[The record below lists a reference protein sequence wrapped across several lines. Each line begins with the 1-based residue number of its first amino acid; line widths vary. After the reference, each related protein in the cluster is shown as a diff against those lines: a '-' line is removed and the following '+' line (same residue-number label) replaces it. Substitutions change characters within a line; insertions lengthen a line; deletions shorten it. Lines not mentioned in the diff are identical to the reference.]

1 MDFGVGVYGLGL
13 LAGILT
19 ALSPCVLPLLPI
31 ILGSALSAH
40 RLGPAALVL
49 GLVSSF
55 VGVGLFV
62 ATVGFAAGIDQ
73 DVFRVG
79 AAIVLVVLGLLLLV
93 PALQNRLSLATAP
106 LSGLG
111 QVLTSKIDPAG
122 LGGQLLLG
130 LVLGVVWSPCVG
142 PTLGAAGALP
152 AEHQT
157 PPPVA
162 NMVALFCLGATLP
175 MLTIG
180 TLGREALL
188 RWRGRLVGG
197 STIAKQALG
206 AIMVAM
212 AFFIVTGTDKA
223 IEAYLVTVSPD
234 WLSDL
239 TTKY

>member
-122 LGGQLLLG
+122 LGSQLLLG
-130 LVLGVVWSPCVG
+130 LVWSPCVG
-142 PTLGAAGALP
+142 PTLGAAAALA
-152 AEHQT
+152 AERRTLPQ
-157 PPPVA
+157 VA
-162 NMVALFCLGATLP
+162 AVMALFGIGAALP